1 MSKSGLFVIAAVAIL
16 TLLSLVYFAL
26 TLEAPGG
33 TTTVVIESPAPSFQR
48 AEPLESSNQRVLQTT
63 PLPQIR
69 IQPQGE
75 PPPVAVE
82 EVEIAPPPEQLEV
95 IEQELALDR
104 DESDI
109 EDIQLPSLNSSDS
122 FVFEGLQALQN
133 GVELV
138 NLLAQ
143 DQIVRKFVVFVEN
156 ISRGEF
162 PQTGLP
168 YRTLGQEMPV
178 QNIDENLFVMDDSAH
193 SRFDYAVRTFVS
205 LDAED
210 AMVFYRTLLPLFQQA
225 YAEIGFR
232 DVSFD
237 DTLRSAINNVLRTS
251 SVEGPYQL
259 VRPSIMYL
267 YADASIENLQEVHK
281 QLIRIGPDN
290 TNLLKAKLRE
300 FASIL

>member
-48 AEPLESSNQRVLQTT
+48 SEPLESSNQRVLQTT

-104 DESDI
+104 DENEI